1 MTFPKS
7 GHGHSVA
14 IMEITLSVYK
24 VDQLFDLQKFGK
36 KNVTVYSGLRWWAF
50 YFYYCKKDNNV
61 IHLKVS

>member
-36 KNVTVYSGLRWWAF
+36 KCYSVLWS
-50 YFYYCKKDNNV
+50 
-61 IHLKVS
+61 KVMGFLFLLL